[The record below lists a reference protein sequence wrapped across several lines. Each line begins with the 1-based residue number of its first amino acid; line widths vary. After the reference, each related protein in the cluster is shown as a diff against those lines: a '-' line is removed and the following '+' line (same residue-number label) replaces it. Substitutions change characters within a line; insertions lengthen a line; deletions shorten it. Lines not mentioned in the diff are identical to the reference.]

1 MWRQNI
7 TGGKQNSLSGQ
18 CRAAYSP
25 GPLVVTAEAAA
36 ESCPVRHVLQC
47 LELGAKL
54 PVPLPALAVG
64 PSICKTIRSTVGTRD
79 SPETCRVEEQD
90 EEGE

>member
-1 MWRQNI
+1 METNI

-25 GPLVVTAEAAA
+25 GLFVVTGEVAA
-36 ESCPVRHVLQC
+36 ESCPVRHVLHC
-47 LELGAKL
+47 LEFGARL
-54 PVPLPALAVG
+54 PVPFPAPTVG
-64 PSICKTIRSTVGTRD
+64 LSICKTIRSIVRTGD
-79 SPETCRVEEQD
+79 SPETCRVEEQE